1 MDPGAEKEAAL
12 FSILKIAEN
21 CAQKNPA
28 EARDLY
34 HQVLHKNAL
43 FIDKQHALEGLAAIN
58 SFESVDIIKPFLYT
72 EELSYDAGFALLKM
86 ANMLLEKNRVDQ
98 AEKFIVLGL
107 GVIKETD
114 IVEDILDK
122 YQQKGRRAGSISP
135 QIGFVN
141 KWWVAGPF
149 PNENNEAKETAYF
162 PESGIDFSETGISGD
177 MRASWQKIELDNIYS
192 ILSFAQLYAGNAWA
206 AYAYTEVTLEK
217 EMDALFKIGSNDG
230 VICWLNGQKVHQ
242 HLSGRACIPDQDQVN
257 VKMKQGKNT
266 ILLKV
271 LNAGGQW
278 EACLRICDFQGVPFD
293 LEKLIVLPQ

>member
-1 MDPGAEKEAAL
+1 M
-12 FSILKIAEN
+12 
-21 CAQKNPA
+21 
-28 EARDLY
+28 
-34 HQVLHKNAL
+34 

-162 PESGIDFSETGISGD
+162 PESGIDFPKPESRETCVPVGKKLNWIIYIVSSLLHNF
-177 MRASWQKIELDNIYS
+177 SW
-192 ILSFAQLYAGNAWA
+192 
-206 AYAYTEVTLEK
+206 
-217 EMDALFKIGSNDG
+217 
-230 VICWLNGQKVHQ
+230 
-242 HLSGRACIPDQDQVN
+242 
-257 VKMKQGKNT
+257 
-266 ILLKV
+266 
-271 LNAGGQW
+271 
-278 EACLRICDFQGVPFD
+278 
-293 LEKLIVLPQ
+293 